1 MHYMGGHLEK
11 NLSLYICPI
20 ITTKFV
26 WLTITV
32 ENLLL
37 RELLVSNVEY
47 NKCCTLQPVIP

>member
-26 WLTITV
+26 WLTINV
-32 ENLLL
+32 ENLLVRTFPSYL
-37 RELLVSNVEY
+37 YPMLKITNAVHYS
-47 NKCCTLQPVIP
+47 P